1 MLTPDAMMA
10 FFAAALL
17 LSIAPGPDN
26 IFVLTQSALFGVG
39 AGIITTLG
47 LVTGLCVHTTAVAL
61 GVAAIFQTSALAFT
75 LLKVAGA
82 GYLLWLAWLSFRAG
96 ASTTDVADGAA
107 SGTGSNFPG
116 YMTLYRRGI
125 VMNVTNPKVS
135 LFFLA
140 FLPQF
145 CDPARGSVA
154 LQVLSLGVLFMLAT
168 IVVFWTVAAL
178 GGRLAVWFNRSKRGQ
193 VMMQRVLRV
202 CGAGFRPAAQR
213 ALMRNAGR
221 SLENLQVR

>member
-10 FFAAALL
+10 FFVAALL

-26 IFVLTQSALFGVG
+26 IFVLTQSALFGTT
-39 AGIITTLG
+39 AGMVTTLG

-75 LLKVAGA
+75 LLKTAGA

-96 ASTTDVADGAA
+96 ASTEKIAQGDGGNAGAA
-107 SGTGSNFPG
+107 FPG
-116 YMTLYRRGI
+116 YMALYRRGI

-154 LQVLSLGVLFMLAT
+154 VQVLILGALFMLAT

-178 GGRLAVWFNRSKRGQ
+178 GGRLAVWFNQSQRGQ
-193 VMMQRVLRV
+193 IIMQRV
-202 CGAGFRPAAQR
+202 AGSIFVAMAA
-213 ALMRNAGR
+213 ALLLSSR
-221 SLENLQVR
+221 

>member
-10 FFAAALL
+10 FFVAALL

-26 IFVLTQSALFGVG
+26 IFVLTQSALFGAG
-39 AGIITTLG
+39 AGMVTTLG

-75 LLKVAGA
+75 LLKTAGA

-96 ASTTDVADGAA
+96 ASTEKIAQGDGGNAGAA
-107 SGTGSNFPG
+107 FPG
-116 YMTLYRRGI
+116 YMALYRRGI

-145 CDPARGSVA
+145 CDPVRGSVA
-154 LQVLSLGVLFMLAT
+154 VQVLILGALFMLAT

-178 GGRLAVWFNRSKRGQ
+178 GGRLAVWFNQSQRGQ
-193 VMMQRVLRV
+193 IIMQRV
-202 CGAGFRPAAQR
+202 AGSIFVAMAA
-213 ALMRNAGR
+213 ALLLSSR
-221 SLENLQVR
+221 

>member
-10 FFAAALL
+10 FFVAALL
-17 LSIAPGPDN
+17 LGIAPGPDN
-26 IFVLTQSALFGVG
+26 IFVLTQSALFGTT
-39 AGIITTLG
+39 AGMVTTLG

-75 LLKVAGA
+75 LLKTAGA

-96 ASTTDVADGAA
+96 ASTEKIAQGDGGNAGAA
-107 SGTGSNFPG
+107 FPG

-145 CDPARGSVA
+145 CDPTRGSVA
-154 LQVLSLGVLFMLAT
+154 VQVLILGVLFMLAT

-178 GGRLAVWFNRSKRGQ
+178 GGRLAVWFNRSPRGQ
-193 VMMQRVLRV
+193 IIMQRV
-202 CGAGFRPAAQR
+202 AGCVFVAMAA
-213 ALMRNAGR
+213 ALLLSSR
-221 SLENLQVR
+221 

>member
-1 MLTPDAMMA
+1 MLTPDAMIA
-10 FFAAALL
+10 FFVAALL
-17 LSIAPGPDN
+17 LGIAPGPDN
-26 IFVLTQSALFGVG
+26 IFVLTQSALFGAG
-39 AGIITTLG
+39 AGMVTTLG

-75 LLKVAGA
+75 LLKTAGA

-96 ASTTDVADGAA
+96 ASTEKIAQGDGGPAGAA
-107 SGTGSNFPG
+107 FPG
-116 YMTLYRRGI
+116 YMALYRRGI

-145 CDPARGSVA
+145 CDPTRGSVA
-154 LQVLSLGVLFMLAT
+154 VQVLTLGALFMLAT

-178 GGRLAVWFNRSKRGQ
+178 GGRLAVWFNRSPRGQ
-193 VMMQRVLRV
+193 IIMQRV
-202 CGAGFRPAAQR
+202 AGCVFVAMAA
-213 ALMRNAGR
+213 ALLLSSR
-221 SLENLQVR
+221 

>member
-17 LSIAPGPDN
+17 LGIAPGPDN

-96 ASTTDVADGAA
+96 ASTTDVAEE
-107 SGTGSNFPG
+107 GTTSQGRAGSNFPG

-154 LQVLSLGVLFMLAT
+154 LQVLSLGGLFMLAT

-193 VMMQRVLRV
+193 IMMQRV
-202 CGAGFRPAAQR
+202 AGCVFVGLAS
-213 ALMRNAGR
+213 ALLLSGR
-221 SLENLQVR
+221 

>member
-10 FFAAALL
+10 FFVAALL
-17 LSIAPGPDN
+17 LGIAPGPDN
-26 IFVLTQSALFGVG
+26 IFVLTQSALFGAG
-39 AGIITTLG
+39 AGMVTTLG

-75 LLKVAGA
+75 LLKTAGA

-96 ASTTDVADGAA
+96 ASTAQIAQGDASSDGPAYAA
-107 SGTGSNFPG
+107 FPG
-116 YMTLYRRGI
+116 YMALYRRGI

-145 CDPARGSVA
+145 CDPTRGSVA
-154 LQVLSLGVLFMLAT
+154 VQVLILGVLFMLAT

-178 GGRLAVWFNRSKRGQ
+178 GGRLAVWFNRSPRGQ
-193 VMMQRVLRV
+193 IIMQRV
-202 CGAGFRPAAQR
+202 AGCVFVAMAA
-213 ALMRNAGR
+213 ALLLSSR
-221 SLENLQVR
+221 

>member
-96 ASTTDVADGAA
+96 APTTDVAGGAA
-107 SGTGSNFPG
+107 SSTGSNFPG

-154 LQVLSLGVLFMLAT
+154 LQVLSLGGIFMLAT
-168 IVVFWTVAAL
+168 IAVFWTVAAL

-193 VMMQRVLRV
+193 IMMQRV
-202 CGAGFRPAAQR
+202 AGCVFVGLAS
-213 ALMRNAGR
+213 ALLLSGR
-221 SLENLQVR
+221 

>member
-10 FFAAALL
+10 FFVAALL
-17 LSIAPGPDN
+17 LGIAPGPDN
-26 IFVLTQSALFGVG
+26 IFVLTQSALFGTA
-39 AGIITTLG
+39 AGMVTTLG

-75 LLKVAGA
+75 LLKTAGA

-96 ASTTDVADGAA
+96 ASTEKIAQGDGGNAGAA
-107 SGTGSNFPG
+107 FPG
-116 YMTLYRRGI
+116 YMALYRRGI

-154 LQVLSLGVLFMLAT
+154 VQVLILGALFMLAT

-178 GGRLAVWFNRSKRGQ
+178 GGRLAVWFNRSPRGQ
-193 VMMQRVLRV
+193 IIMQRV
-202 CGAGFRPAAQR
+202 AGCVFVAMAA
-213 ALMRNAGR
+213 ALLLSSR
-221 SLENLQVR
+221 

>member
-10 FFAAALL
+10 FFVAALL
-17 LSIAPGPDN
+17 LGIAPGPDN

-39 AGIITTLG
+39 AGVVTTMG
-47 LVTGLCVHTTAVAL
+47 LVTGLCVHTAAVAL

-75 LLKVAGA
+75 LLKTVGA

-96 ASTTDVADGAA
+96 ASTEKIAQAEGATTGAA
-107 SGTGSNFPG
+107 FPG

-145 CDPARGSVA
+145 CDPSRGSVA
-154 LQVLSLGVLFMLAT
+154 VQVLILGVLFMLAT

-178 GGRLAVWFNRSKRGQ
+178 GGRLAVWFNRSQRGQ
-193 VMMQRVLRV
+193 VIMQRV
-202 CGAGFRPAAQR
+202 AGCVFVALAA
-213 ALMRNAGR
+213 ALLLSSR
-221 SLENLQVR
+221 

>member
-1 MLTPDAMMA
+1 MLTPDAMVA

-17 LSIAPGPDN
+17 LGIAPGPDN

-75 LLKVAGA
+75 LLKTAGA

-107 SGTGSNFPG
+107 SSVGGNFPG

-154 LQVLSLGVLFMLAT
+154 LQVLSLGGLFMLAT

-193 VMMQRVLRV
+193 IVMQRV
-202 CGAGFRPAAQR
+202 AGCVFVGLAS
-213 ALMRNAGR
+213 ALLLSGR
-221 SLENLQVR
+221 

>member
-17 LSIAPGPDN
+17 LGIAPGPDN
-26 IFVLTQSALFGVG
+26 IFVLTQSALFGAG
-39 AGIITTLG
+39 AGMVTTLG
-47 LVTGLCVHTTAVAL
+47 LVTGLCVHTAAVAL

-75 LLKVAGA
+75 LLKTAGA

-96 ASTTDVADGAA
+96 ASTADIADSAA
-107 SGTGSNFPG
+107 SGKASANFPG
-116 YMTLYRRGI
+116 YMALYRRGI

-145 CDPARGSVA
+145 CEPARGSVV
-154 LQVLSLGVLFMLAT
+154 LQVLSLGALFMLAT

-178 GGRLAVWFNRSKRGQ
+178 GGRLAVWFNSSQRGQ
-193 VMMQRVLRV
+193 IIMQRV
-202 CGAGFRPAAQR
+202 AGCVFVGMAS
-213 ALMRNAGR
+213 ALLLSGR
-221 SLENLQVR
+221 

>member
-17 LSIAPGPDN
+17 LGIAPGPDN

-39 AGIITTLG
+39 AGIITTMG

-75 LLKVAGA
+75 LLKTAGA

-96 ASTTDVADGAA
+96 ASTTDVAEGAA
-107 SGTGSNFPG
+107 SGQGSIGNNFPG

-154 LQVLSLGVLFMLAT
+154 LQVLSLGGLFMLAT

-193 VMMQRVLRV
+193 VVMQRV
-202 CGAGFRPAAQR
+202 AGCVFVGLAS
-213 ALMRNAGR
+213 ALLLSGR
-221 SLENLQVR
+221 

>member
-10 FFAAALL
+10 FFVAALL
-17 LSIAPGPDN
+17 LGIAPGPDN
-26 IFVLTQSALFGVG
+26 IFVLTQSALFGAG
-39 AGIITTLG
+39 AGVVTTLG

-75 LLKVAGA
+75 LLKTAGA

-96 ASTTDVADGAA
+96 ASTTKIGQGDTGEGYAANGGAV
-107 SGTGSNFPG
+107 GTAFPG
-116 YMTLYRRGI
+116 YMVLYRRGI

-154 LQVLSLGVLFMLAT
+154 LQVLTLGALFMLAT

-178 GGRLAVWFNRSKRGQ
+178 GGRLAVWFNRSQRGQ
-193 VMMQRVLRV
+193 IIMQRV
-202 CGAGFRPAAQR
+202 AGCVFVAMAA
-213 ALMRNAGR
+213 ALLLSSR
-221 SLENLQVR
+221 

>member
-17 LSIAPGPDN
+17 LGIAPGPDN

-107 SGTGSNFPG
+107 GRTGSNFPG

-154 LQVLSLGVLFMLAT
+154 MQVLSLAGLFMLAT

-193 VMMQRVLRV
+193 IMMQRV
-202 CGAGFRPAAQR
+202 AGCVFVGLAS
-213 ALMRNAGR
+213 ALLLSGR
-221 SLENLQVR
+221 

>member
-10 FFAAALL
+10 FFAASLL
-17 LSIAPGPDN
+17 LGIAPGPDN

-39 AGIITTLG
+39 AGIVTTMG

-75 LLKVAGA
+75 LLKTAGA

-96 ASTTDVADGAA
+96 ASTTDV
-107 SGTGSNFPG
+107 SGKTTNDKGVTSANFPG
-116 YMTLYRRGI
+116 YMVLYRRGI

-145 CDPARGSVA
+145 CDPTRGSVA
-154 LQVLSLGVLFMLAT
+154 LQVVSLGALFMLAT

-178 GGRLAVWFNRSKRGQ
+178 GGRLAVWFNRSQRGQ
-193 VMMQRVLRV
+193 IMMQRIAGCVFVGLASALLLSGRV
-202 CGAGFRPAAQR
+202 
-213 ALMRNAGR
+213 
-221 SLENLQVR
+221 

>member
-10 FFAAALL
+10 FFVAALL
-17 LSIAPGPDN
+17 LGIAPGPDN
-26 IFVLTQSALFGVG
+26 IFVLTQSALFGAG
-39 AGIITTLG
+39 AGMVTTLG

-75 LLKVAGA
+75 LLKTAGA

-96 ASTTDVADGAA
+96 ASTAKIAQGDASASGPAGAA
-107 SGTGSNFPG
+107 FPG

-154 LQVLSLGVLFMLAT
+154 VQVLILGALFMLAT
-168 IVVFWTVAAL
+168 SVVFWTVAAL
-178 GGRLAVWFNRSKRGQ
+178 GGRLAVWFNQSQRGQ
-193 VMMQRVLRV
+193 IIMQRV
-202 CGAGFRPAAQR
+202 AGCVFVAMAA
-213 ALMRNAGR
+213 ALLLSSR
-221 SLENLQVR
+221 

>member
-10 FFAAALL
+10 FFVAALL
-17 LSIAPGPDN
+17 LGIAPGPDN
-26 IFVLTQSALFGVG
+26 IFVLTQSALFGAG
-39 AGIITTLG
+39 AGMVTTLG

-75 LLKVAGA
+75 LLKTAGA

-96 ASTTDVADGAA
+96 ASTAKIAQEDTSSDGPAYAA
-107 SGTGSNFPG
+107 FPG
-116 YMTLYRRGI
+116 YMALYRRGI

-145 CDPARGSVA
+145 CDPTRGSVA
-154 LQVLSLGVLFMLAT
+154 VQVLILGVLFMLAT

-178 GGRLAVWFNRSKRGQ
+178 GGRLAVWFNRSPLGQ
-193 VMMQRVLRV
+193 IIMQRA
-202 CGAGFRPAAQR
+202 AGCVFVAMAA
-213 ALMRNAGR
+213 ALLLSSR
-221 SLENLQVR
+221 

>member
-10 FFAAALL
+10 FFVAALL
-17 LSIAPGPDN
+17 LGIAPGPDN
-26 IFVLTQSALFGVG
+26 IFVLTQSALFGAG
-39 AGIITTLG
+39 AGMVTTLG

-75 LLKVAGA
+75 LLKTAGA

-96 ASTTDVADGAA
+96 ASTAKIAQGQDGGPVGAA
-107 SGTGSNFPG
+107 FPG
-116 YMTLYRRGI
+116 YMALYRRGI

-154 LQVLSLGVLFMLAT
+154 VQVLILGALFMLAT

-178 GGRLAVWFNRSKRGQ
+178 GGRLAVWFNRSQRGQ
-193 VMMQRVLRV
+193 IIMQRV
-202 CGAGFRPAAQR
+202 AGCVFVAMAA
-213 ALMRNAGR
+213 ALLLSSR
-221 SLENLQVR
+221 

>member
-107 SGTGSNFPG
+107 SGTGRNFPG

-193 VMMQRVLRV
+193 IMMQRV
-202 CGAGFRPAAQR
+202 AGCVFVGLAS
-213 ALMRNAGR
+213 ALLLSGR
-221 SLENLQVR
+221 

>member
-10 FFAAALL
+10 FFVAALL
-17 LSIAPGPDN
+17 LGIAPGPDN
-26 IFVLTQSALFGVG
+26 IFVLTQSALFGTT
-39 AGIITTLG
+39 AGMVTTLG

-75 LLKVAGA
+75 LLKTAGA

-96 ASTTDVADGAA
+96 ASTEKIAQGDGGNAGAA
-107 SGTGSNFPG
+107 FPG
-116 YMTLYRRGI
+116 YMALYRRGI

-154 LQVLSLGVLFMLAT
+154 VQVLILGALFMLAT

-178 GGRLAVWFNRSKRGQ
+178 GGRLAVWFNQSQRGQ
-193 VMMQRVLRV
+193 IIMQRV
-202 CGAGFRPAAQR
+202 AGSIFVAMAA
-213 ALMRNAGR
+213 ALLLSSR
-221 SLENLQVR
+221 

>member
-10 FFAAALL
+10 FFVAALL
-17 LSIAPGPDN
+17 LGIAPGPDN
-26 IFVLTQSALFGVG
+26 IFVLTQSALFGAG
-39 AGIITTLG
+39 AGMVTTLG

-75 LLKVAGA
+75 LLKTAGA

-96 ASTTDVADGAA
+96 ASTTKITQGEATETGAA
-107 SGTGSNFPG
+107 GTGFPG

-154 LQVLSLGVLFMLAT
+154 VQVLMLGALFMLAT

-178 GGRLAVWFNRSKRGQ
+178 GGRLAVWFNRSQRGQ
-193 VMMQRVLRV
+193 IIMQRV
-202 CGAGFRPAAQR
+202 AGCIFVAMAA
-213 ALMRNAGR
+213 ALLLSNR
-221 SLENLQVR
+221 

>member
-10 FFAAALL
+10 FFVAALL
-17 LSIAPGPDN
+17 LGIAPGPDN
-26 IFVLTQSALFGVG
+26 IFVLTQSALFGAG
-39 AGIITTLG
+39 AGMVTTLG

-75 LLKVAGA
+75 LLKTAGA

-96 ASTTDVADGAA
+96 ASTAKIAQEDTSSDGPAYAA
-107 SGTGSNFPG
+107 FPG
-116 YMTLYRRGI
+116 YMALYRRGI

-145 CDPARGSVA
+145 CDPTRGSVA
-154 LQVLSLGVLFMLAT
+154 VQVLILGVLFMLAT

-178 GGRLAVWFNRSKRGQ
+178 GGRLAVWFNRSPRGQ
-193 VMMQRVLRV
+193 IIMQRV
-202 CGAGFRPAAQR
+202 AGCVFVAMAA
-213 ALMRNAGR
+213 ALLLSSR
-221 SLENLQVR
+221 

>member
-1 MLTPDAMMA
+1 MLTPDTIMA

-26 IFVLTQSALFGVG
+26 IFVLTQSALYG
-39 AGIITTLG
+39 AGAGVVTTMG

-75 LLKVAGA
+75 LLKTAGA
-82 GYLLWLAWLSFRAG
+82 AYLLWLAWLSFRAG
-96 ASTTDVADGAA
+96 AAMAMVADGAGGAA
-107 SGTGSNFPG
+107 SDFPG
-116 YMTLYRRGI
+116 YARLYRRGI

-145 CDPARGSVA
+145 CDPARGGIA
-154 LQVLSLGVLFMLAT
+154 LQVLILGALFMLAT

-178 GGRLAVWFNRSKRGQ
+178 GGRLAVWFNKSQHGQ
-193 VMMQRVLRV
+193 ILVQRVAGCVFVALA
-202 CGAGFRPAAQR
+202 GA
-213 ALMRNAGR
+213 LLLTGR
-221 SLENLQVR
+221 